1 MIFFMDYIIILQL
14 HIYCYVNVIAYS
26 YIARKHSN
34 ISLSAKLNTFFF
46 YINEKKIKYII
57 R

>member
-1 MIFFMDYIIILQL
+1 MDYIIILQL

-34 ISLSAKLNTFFF
+34 ISLSSAKLNTFFF